1 MEKRFNLWEDKTKA
15 KNARRWRVRVPA
27 DLSESG
33 KIERLFFPT
42 KLEAQGFIRSQIA
55 RLQDQGTGGP
65 VLTPGQREIA
75 FKAFT
80 RLQSEAAEE
89 GDAALLTAVAA
100 YLEGR
105 DRRSRSKPFIEAWG
119 LWRDSTLSKTREGN
133 PTSDKYRRQITYALP
148 RFEPLHGKLVCEITP
163 EDVDVTLRAAV
174 DPEAKS
180 ARNGLMRVLRA
191 CLKWCAEYGWLDK
204 VPVQAKRHGVD
215 TGKRQ
220 PHPLS
225 PTQTKALLAAC
236 AAIDPELL
244 GYYAIAFFAGI
255 RPEDELAELLWSDV
269 FAGNGKAIH
278 IRDAISKTGRD
289 RYVPINATLQAWLD
303 YINPP
308 QFGPVVPL
316 QPTRDSTRIQKL
328 EWRVAWIGKRRRAV
342 AKAAGIDPWPQD
354 ATRHSFA
361 SHWMAQHG
369 DEDRCRDIMGHASRD
384 VLRKHYRKHVKA
396 AEATA
401 YWALTPD
408 VVLGAPRL
416 EVVK

>member
-1 MEKRFNLWEDKTKA
+1 M
-15 KNARRWRVRVPA
+15 
-27 DLSESG
+27 
-33 KIERLFFPT
+33 
-42 KLEAQGFIRSQIA
+42 
-55 RLQDQGTGGP
+55 
-65 VLTPGQREIA
+65 
-75 FKAFT
+75 
-80 RLQSEAAEE
+80 
-89 GDAALLTAVAA
+89 
-100 YLEGR
+100 
-105 DRRSRSKPFIEAWG
+105 
-119 LWRDSTLSKTREGN
+119 
-133 PTSDKYRRQITYALP
+133 
-148 RFEPLHGKLVCEITP
+148 
-163 EDVDVTLRAAV
+163 
-174 DPEAKS
+174 
-180 ARNGLMRVLRA
+180 
-191 CLKWCAEYGWLDK
+191 
-204 VPVQAKRHGVD
+204 
-215 TGKRQ
+215 
-220 PHPLS
+220 
-225 PTQTKALLAAC
+225 
-236 AAIDPELL
+236 
-244 GYYAIAFFAGI
+244 
-255 RPEDELAELLWSDV
+255 AELLWSDV

-361 SHWMAQHG
+361 SYWMAQHG

-408 VVLGAPRL
+408 VVLGVPRL